1 MRYLKRQNNNRRTPQ
16 STTVYSDAADANV
29 YINPR
34 HSGSMALPIG
44 TDAQIPSSPVNGMM
58 RYNVDHREVQVY
70 QGGVGIGDGSWRSLR
85 FKEPGLITQQN
96 LGAGDGTTV
105 YFGPITPSPGSYS
118 STQSGMTWNT
128 AQMARNILVIVE
140 NVIQLSSINYTVV
153 QNPSIGTET
162 YTAYSSTDTSQ
173 GANTVYFNTSISAGS
188 LEITGATA
196 VGSVVTVTYA
206 SQSAAPFAVSSTI
219 IVTGFTPAA
228 YNGTYTV
235 TSCNTTTLV
244 YTANTSPGS
253 SATVLGTVAANAAIY
268 PSVNI
273 VGATVTGSADI
284 QGGTTV
290 SSYTTDPYTDALTS
304 IVLSQPTITGTIS
317 ANTAFTI
324 TASTRTGSGYYLYF
338 NSPVPYGKT
347 VTALIGFDQ

>member
-1 MRYLKRQNNNRRTPQ
+1 MRYLKRQNINRRTPQ
-16 STTVYSDAADANV
+16 STTVYSDVADANV

-34 HSGSMALPIG
+34 HSGSLALPQG
-44 TDAQIPSSPVNGMM
+44 TDAQIPSNPVNGMM
-58 RYNVDHREVQVY
+58 RYNVDHDQVQVY
-70 QGGVGIGDGSWRSLR
+70 QYGNWRSLR

-96 LGAGDGTTV
+96 LGAGDDNTV

-173 GANTVYFNTSISAGS
+173 GATTVYFNTSISAGS

-273 VGATVTGSADI
+273 IGATVTGSADI
-284 QGGTTV
+284 QSGTTV
-290 SSYTTDPYTDALTS
+290 SSYITDPYTDALTS

-324 TASTRTGSGYYLYF
+324 TASTQTGSGYYLYF

>member
-1 MRYLKRQNNNRRTPQ
+1 MRYLKRQNINRRILQ

-34 HSGSMALPIG
+34 LSGSMALPQG

-58 RYNVDHREVQVY
+58 RYNVDHGEVQVY
-70 QGGVGIGDGSWRSLR
+70 QSNKWRSLR
-85 FKEPGLITQQN
+85 FKESTQITQQN
-96 LGAGDGTTV
+96 LGAGDDSTV
-105 YFGPITPSPGSYS
+105 YFGPLSSAYSPSNIS
-118 STQSGMTWNT
+118 SNVSSFTGQ
-128 AQMARNILVIVE
+128 NIIVVVE
-140 NVIQLSSINYTVV
+140 NVIQLSGINYTVV

-162 YTAYSSTDTSQ
+162 YTAYSSTSTSQ
-173 GANTVYFNTSISAGS
+173 GATTVYFNTSISAGS
-188 LEITGATA
+188 LEITGATNSGA
-196 VGSVVTVTYA
+196 TITVTYA
-206 SQSAAPFAVSSTI
+206 SQVAAPFASGSTI

-235 TSCNTTTLV
+235 TSCDTTTLV
-244 YTANTSPGS
+244 YTANGNPGG
-253 SATVLGTVAANAAIY
+253 SATVIGTITANLAIY

-273 VGATVTGSADI
+273 TGATVTGSVDI
-284 QGGTTV
+284 QSDTTV
-290 SSYTTDPYTDALTS
+290 LSYTTDPYTDALTS
-304 IVLSQPTITGTIS
+304 IVLSQPTITGTIA

-324 TASTRTGSGYYLYF
+324 TASLQTGSGYYLYF

>member
-1 MRYLKRQNNNRRTPQ
+1 MRYLKRQNINRRIPQ

-34 HSGSMALPIG
+34 RSGSLALPQG

-58 RYNVDHREVQVY
+58 RYNVDHGEVQVY
-70 QGGVGIGDGSWRSLR
+70 QSNKWRSLR
-85 FKEPGLITQQN
+85 FKESTQIIQQN
-96 LGAGDGTTV
+96 LGAGDNSTL
-105 YFGPITPSPGSYS
+105 YFGPLNSAYGPTNIS
-118 STQSGMTWNT
+118 SNVTNFTGQN
-128 AQMARNILVIVE
+128 VIVVVE
-140 NVIQLSSINYTVV
+140 NVIQLSGINYTVV

-162 YTAYSSTDTSQ
+162 YTAYSSTDTSS
-173 GANTVYFNTSISAGS
+173 GSTTVYFNTSISAGP

-196 VGSVVTVTYA
+196 SGVTVTVTYA
-206 SQSAAPFAVSSTI
+206 SQTAAPFSAGSTI
-219 IVTGFTPAA
+219 VVTGFTPAA

-244 YTANTSPGS
+244 YTANSGPGAPAS
-253 SATVLGTVAANAAIY
+253 VIGTIAANLAVY

-273 VGATVTGSADI
+273 TGAAVTGSADI
-284 QGGTTV
+284 QNGTTV
-290 SSYTTDPYTDALTS
+290 LSYTTDPYTDALTS

-317 ANTAFTI
+317 ANTSFTI
-324 TASTRTGSGYYLYF
+324 TASTQTGSGYYLYF